1 MPANLYIIGTM
12 NTADKS
18 LVQMDE
24 ALRRRFAFEELMP
37 QPELLDK
44 QYQELQVPKSD
55 ADTYK
60 DILLKLND
68 TIIDTGERMRQ
79 YRDKQIGHSYFW
91 NIKKDN
97 HLRLVIKY
105 QIIPLLQDYFYDD
118 YAEIKGILG
127 DEIIT
132 KENRQSDLL
141 DKGNEAKLKDALLKA
156 LNPSKNTEQKKSTKD
171 TEKVEVDD
179 D

>member
-1 MPANLYIIGTM
+1 
-12 NTADKS
+12 
-18 LVQMDE
+18 
-24 ALRRRFAFEELMP
+24 MP

-44 QYQELQVPKSD
+44 RYQELQVPKSD

-60 DILLKLND
+60 DILVKLND
-68 TIIDTGERMRQ
+68 KITNSDEKKRQ
-79 YRDKQIGHSYFW
+79 YRDKQVGHSYFW
-91 NIKKDN
+91 NIENDN
-97 HLRLVIKY
+97 DLRLVIKY

-141 DKGNEAKLKDALLKA
+141 DKGNEAKLKNALLKA

>member
-37 QPELLDK
+37 EPKLLDRR
-44 QYQELQVPKSD
+44 YQELQVPKSD
-55 ADTYK
+55 AATYK
-60 DILLKLND
+60 DILIKLND
-68 TIIDTGERMRQ
+68 TIVHERMKE
-79 YRDKQIGHSYFW
+79 YRDKQVGHSYFW
-91 NIKKDN
+91 NIKNDN
-97 HLRLVIKY
+97 DLRLVIRY

>member
-1 MPANLYIIGTM
+1 M

-37 QPELLDK
+37 QPHLLDK
-44 QYQELQVPKSD
+44 RYQELQVPKSN

-60 DILLKLND
+60 DILIKLND
-68 TIIDTGERMRQ
+68 TIVDTDERMKQ
-79 YRDKQIGHSYFW
+79 YRDKQVGHSYFW
-91 NIKKDN
+91 DIKNDN
-97 HLRLVIKY
+97 DLRLVIRY

-118 YAEIKGILG
+118 YAEIRRILG
-127 DEIIT
+127 DKIIG
-132 KENRQSDLL
+132 KDNRQSDLL

-156 LNPSKNTEQKKSTKD
+156 LNPSKNTEQEKSTKD
-171 TEKVEVDD
+171 TEKVEDD
-179 D
+179 DD